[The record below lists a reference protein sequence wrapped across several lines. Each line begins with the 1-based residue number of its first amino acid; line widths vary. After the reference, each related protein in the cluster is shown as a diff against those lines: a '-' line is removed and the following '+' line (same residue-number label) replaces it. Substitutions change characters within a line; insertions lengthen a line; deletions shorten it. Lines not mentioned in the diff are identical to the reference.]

1 MKKKIIIL
9 SGDPNSI
16 NSEIIFKSWKKIS
29 SSVKKNIYIISNY
42 KLLKAQ
48 IKKLKLKINIT
59 QVSGIEEIVKNN
71 DLKVININL
80 KFINPFKVSQKEAS
94 EFVIKSLNMA
104 HKYGLNKNVKGI
116 INCAINKNLLKKKKA
131 GVTEF
136 LASKCK
142 VKNNSEVMLIWNKN
156 FSVSPITTHI
166 DIKDIT
172 KKLNIDKI
180 VNKIKTINYWFKK
193 EFNKQP
199 RIAILGLN
207 PHNSELRNNSEEKK
221 IIIPAIKKL
230 KKFKIKC
237 EGPLVADIA
246 FIKEYKKFDTIV
258 GMYHDQVLSPYKTIF
273 KFNAINITLGLKYLR
288 VSPDHGVAIN
298 LIGKNIAD
306 ASSLIKCIQFVNKH
320 YK

>member
-180 VNKIKTINYWFKK
+180 VNKIKTINNWFKK

-221 IIIPAIKKL
+221 IIIPAIKYLKSRKYKVSGPYPADTIFL
-230 KKFKIKC
+230 KKNLKS
-237 EGPLVADIA
+237 
-246 FIKEYKKFDTIV
+246 FDVVI
-258 GMYHDQVLSPYKTIF
+258 GMYHDQVLAPIKAIHSF
-273 KFNAINITLGLKYLR
+273 DAINITLGLPFIR
-288 VSPDHGVAIN
+288 ISPDHGPN
-298 LIGKNIAD
+298 YNMIGKNK
-306 ASSLIKCIQFVNKH
+306 SNPQSLINAIKFLNNK
-320 YK
+320 K

>member
-16 NSEIIFKSWKKIS
+16 NSEILFKSWKKIG

-246 FIKEYKKFDTIV
+246 FIREYKKFDTIV

-298 LIGKNIAD
+298 LIGKNTAD

>member
-16 NSEIIFKSWKKIS
+16 NSEIIFKSWKKIG

-180 VNKIKTINYWFKK
+180 VNKIKTINNWFKK

-246 FIKEYKKFDTIV
+246 FIREYKKFDTIV

-298 LIGKNIAD
+298 LIGKNTAD